1 MHIEVE
7 LWIGVGVKLWVKPL
21 VNKVVDE
28 NLFQPSSIFIVR
40 SFFPLLH
47 FCICCFFAF
56 FAFLHF
62 LLCCS
67 IPSISL
73 DLLASKTLP
82 LLSNYSAGLFV
93 IVTFQT
99 SWKRKN
105 QRNFSPMFLFLFL
118 FFFYS
123 IIETQIAI
131 LDAC

>member
-1 MHIEVE
+1 MEVE
-7 LWIGVGVKLWVKPL
+7 IWIGVGVKLWVKPL
-21 VNKVVDE
+21 VNKVINE

-56 FAFLHF
+56 LAFLHF

-93 IVTFQT
+93 ILTFQT
-99 SWKRKN
+99 YSKHHEKGKIN
-105 QRNFSPMFLFLFL
+105 ETFHLCSYSCSYSSSFSS
-118 FFFYS
+118 S
-123 IIETQIAI
+123 I
-131 LDAC
+131 L